1 MSKILYNQT
10 KRSEIMPNLSNRLTL
25 LREK

>member
-10 KRSEIMPNLSNRLTL
+10 KRSEIMPNLSNR
-25 LREK
+25 